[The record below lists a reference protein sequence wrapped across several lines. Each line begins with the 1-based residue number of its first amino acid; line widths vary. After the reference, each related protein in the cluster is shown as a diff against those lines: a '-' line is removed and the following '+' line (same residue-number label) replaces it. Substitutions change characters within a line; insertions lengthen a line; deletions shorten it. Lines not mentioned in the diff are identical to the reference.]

1 MTVATIAALNQTM
14 DDIAA
19 RTNALIE
26 RTRNFDLD

>member
-1 MTVATIAALNQTM
+1 MTVATIAALNQTVN
-14 DDIAA
+14 DIAA